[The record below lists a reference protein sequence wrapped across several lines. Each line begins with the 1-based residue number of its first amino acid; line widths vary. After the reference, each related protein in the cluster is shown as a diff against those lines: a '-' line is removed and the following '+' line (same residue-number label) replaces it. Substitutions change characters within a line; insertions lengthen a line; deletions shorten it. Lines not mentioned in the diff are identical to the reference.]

1 MSKKTPQILAP
12 DFQMPDSYDEL
23 VQVYRKAAKAA
34 DERLVRLEQLI
45 KEENFKG
52 VEKYAYAKAQRAIRE
67 WSGDQ
72 ATRFNRKPPKSSA
85 ALKEKIQDIKTFLAS
100 TSSTKIGLKNVHM
113 KRAQALNERY
123 GGDWTWKQWDTFLN
137 SEFVKKL
144 DSKFGYGDTKDAV
157 FAAVAQNKEEITEK
171 LKEANEIE
179 IYTEDD
185 EMQSEVISNILNQYS
200 DDVREALGVK
210 STKKRS
216 TNVKSRKGKKRYRS
230 KG

>member
-1 MSKKTPQILAP
+1 MSKKTPQILDP
-12 DFQMPDSYDEL
+12 SFQMPDSYDEL

-34 DERLVRLEQLI
+34 DQRLVRLEQLT

-52 VEKYAYAKAQRAIRE
+52 AEKYAYAKAQRAIQE

-72 ATRFNRKPPKSSA
+72 ATRFNTKPPKSST
-85 ALKEKIQDIKTFLAS
+85 ALKEKIQDIKTFLGS
-100 TSSTKIGLKNVHM
+100 TSSTKTGLKNVHQ
-113 KRAQALNERY
+113 KRAESLNQRY
-123 GGDWTWKQWDTFLN
+123 GGNWTWKQWDTFLN

-144 DSKFGYGDTKDAV
+144 DSKYGYNTKDAV
-157 FAAVAQNKEEITEK
+157 FAAVAQNKEEITDK

-185 EMQSEVISNILNQYS
+185 EMQSEVVSNILNQYS